1 LFRGGLFHVHFQKH
15 INFSIRINH
24 HLKDKME
31 NATPGAKF
39 DYGKC
44 KADLPLKRDQ
54 AATERQGIS
63 AASDDKGEDL
73 KAGAEQIW
81 QEIRVMLSNEK
92 LKSKDRWQT
101 VDSKARRPKT
111 EQFFVDR
118 DRFKVAA
125 IVRRPLPARLELI
138 FPATGR

>member
-1 LFRGGLFHVHFQKH
+1 VHFQKH
-15 INFSIRINH
+15 FNFSMLINH
-24 HLKDKME
+24 HLKDKIE
-31 NATPGAKF
+31 NVTPGAKF
-39 DYGKC
+39 DDGKC

-54 AATERQGIS
+54 AATGRQGIS
-63 AASDDKGEDL
+63 AASDDQGEDL

-81 QEIRVMLSNEK
+81 HEVRVMLSNEK

-101 VDSKARRPKT
+101 VNSKAHRPKT

-125 IVRRPLPARLELI
+125 IVKRPLPASVELI